1 MLAHSIIA
9 KKLLLGETLC
19 LEDFECQHFLSGVE
33 FDSTDPRSGSDENK
47 ANRMT
52 LIIDDI
58 PFGFVEDPTDG
69 YRSSMKCVELSDA
82 VVRNTF
88 NPILLNFTY
97 WDEEHHEL
105 LVAHLPNIQEKK
117 LETAV
122 LQVGTDNTDD
132 YYPCYVDYWSP
143 EKLYFFKSND

>member
-9 KKLLLGETLC
+9 KKLLLEED
-19 LEDFECQHFLSGVE
+19 LELRDFEGQHLLSGVE
-33 FDSTDPRSGSDENK
+33 FDNTDARYDDKDK

-58 PFGFVEDPTDG
+58 PFGFVEDPNDG
-69 YRSSMKCVELSDA
+69 YRSNMDCVELSDA
-82 VVRNTF
+82 IVNNIF
-88 NPILLNFTY
+88 EPILLEFTY
-97 WDEEHHEL
+97 LGEEEHDL
-105 LVAHLPNIQEKK
+105 LVAHKPGMNDKS

-122 LQVGTDNTDD
+122 IQVGTDLTDS

-143 EKLYFFKSND
+143 EKLHLFESND